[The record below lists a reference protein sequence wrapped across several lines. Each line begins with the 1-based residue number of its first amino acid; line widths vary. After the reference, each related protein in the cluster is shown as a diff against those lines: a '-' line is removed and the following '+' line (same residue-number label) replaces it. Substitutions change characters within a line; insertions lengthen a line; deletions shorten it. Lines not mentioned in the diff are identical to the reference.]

1 MSLKKL
7 QISDEINTE
16 YLNDFKNKGITNRI
30 RWIEHNKIPILFL
43 DYSNFLD
50 SDETVK
56 TIQEVN
62 EYIKQLKFQ
71 GIYLLVDVRNS
82 YADQKIIIESLKH
95 NAKII
100 KPHAKKAAVIG
111 VTSSQEFILAIVNM
125 FSGLGLKSFETIDDA
140 KDWLIE

>member
-7 QISDEINTE
+7 QINDEINTE
-16 YLNDFKNKGITNRI
+16 YINDLKNKDITHRI

-62 EYIKQLKFQ
+62 EYTVQQKLQ
-71 GIYLLVDVRNS
+71 GIYLLIDVRNS
-82 YADQKIIIESLKH
+82 YADKKIIIEALKH

-100 KPHAKKAAVIG
+100 KPHTKKAAVVG
-111 VTSSQEFILAIVNM
+111 VTSSQKFILTIVNL